1 MDVLGFIWQFAFYG
15 WLASA
20 IFWGITGVA
29 FTSWANIDVRLGAVL
44 GALFQ
49 WLGIFGLWLYY
60 MANRENQKANLIS
73 GGVSSGDW
81 MKQWEVNPKAG
92 TSLPQGEDPFALPGS
107 ALSSFQSDE
116 IFATTTNPFDSVMS
130 KKDKS
135 SKWITNKPGIF
146 ILYASLVVFIA
157 FLWSLFLTMFNILS
171 DRNEVMGINAISTG
185 LDFWIFISDAVIIGA
200 FCLLISRPSRI
211 AALLFAW
218 IGSWWLMLATASLTA
233 RDIFV
238 QGIDRI
244 FQIPNL
250 LIRSNNQFGQSSTAW
265 AFDVGVAWFV
275 IFFNAL
281 VLLVASIIILRDAHK
296 RASVVLGF

>member
-1 MDVLGFIWQFAFYG
+1 MDVLGFIWQLAFYV

-20 IFWGITGVA
+20 IFWGITGAA
-29 FTSWANIDVRLGAVL
+29 FTSWANIDVRLGATL

-49 WLGIFGLWLYY
+49 WLALFGLWLYF
-60 MANRENQKANLIS
+60 MANRENKKANSFS
-73 GGVSSGDW
+73 GGVSTGEW
-81 MKQWEVNPKAG
+81 MNQWEVNPKAG
-92 TSLPQGEDPFALPGS
+92 TSLPQGVDPFALPGNS
-107 ALSSFQSDE
+107 INGFQSNE
-116 IFATTTNPFDSVMS
+116 IFATSNPFDSVMS
-130 KKDKS
+130 KRDKS

-146 ILYASLVVFIA
+146 ILYASLVVFLA

-185 LDFWIFISDAVIIGA
+185 LDFWIFISDGVIIGSIV
-200 FCLLISRPSRI
+200 LLISRPSRI
-211 AALLFAW
+211 AALLLAW

-250 LIRSNNQFGQSSTAW
+250 LIRSTNEFGQSSTAW

-296 RASVVLGF
+296 RSSVVLGL